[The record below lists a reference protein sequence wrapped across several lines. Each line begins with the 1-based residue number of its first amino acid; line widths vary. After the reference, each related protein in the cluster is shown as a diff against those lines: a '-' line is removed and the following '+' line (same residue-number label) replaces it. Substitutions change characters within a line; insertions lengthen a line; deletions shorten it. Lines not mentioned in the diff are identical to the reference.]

1 MKIASFFGQ
10 WFGNRPN
17 CCGLHCFARLATLTD
32 ANCKNKAEEKKTLPP
47 FVGLNNRTLY
57 YSVYSLSFVSIAL
70 IIFAGLPPTIVIGGT
85 IVCNHAVGTDDRTI
99 ADMYTGQNGS
109 ADANPHL
116 VLYDNGTTVRGVAI
130 VGIRI
135 VVDGDKIH
143 FRPMNTPS
151 PIVIPPRS
159 KKVQPC

>member
-1 MKIASFFGQ
+1 M
-10 WFGNRPN
+10 
-17 CCGLHCFARLATLTD
+17 
-32 ANCKNKAEEKKTLPP
+32 
-47 FVGLNNRTLY
+47 
-57 YSVYSLSFVSIAL
+57 
-70 IIFAGLPPTIVIGGT
+70 
-85 IVCNHAVGTDDRTI
+85 CNHAVGTDDRTI

-143 FRPMNTPS
+143 FRADEYAIADRYTSTVKEGAALLNPTSLPMWMFLP
-151 PIVIPPRS
+151 
-159 KKVQPC
+159 